1 MSDNFICLI
10 MSDNFICLIMS
21 DNFMCLIMSDN
32 LLRVGY
38 MAVKDILIF
47 ADDIISINRGQY

>member
-1 MSDNFICLI
+1 